1 MAVQEYLVIKKQ
13 ANRRDT
19 WMAQIIQAQAES
31 KNMKQLRLWKQLQQ
45 TEAAQQKVT
54 AVCKALGTNQHHA
67 GLQQV
72 TAPKAD
78 GDPTRIMHVVKEDL
92 EVACLNEAH
101 QQFTQVATTPM
112 LQEPLSCYWVIQ
124 HSNQQCFNKC
134 LMECSNGPR
143 PATNIQKNIDNACW
157 RN

>member
-1 MAVQEYLVIKKQ
+1 MAVQEYLVIQKQ

-54 AVCKALGTNQHHA
+54 AVCKEALGMNQHHA

-72 TAPKAD
+72 MAPKAD
-78 GDPTRIMHVVKEDL
+78 GDPTRISRIMKEDL

-112 LQEPLSCYWVIQ
+112 LQEPLQLLLGNTTLKSTVF
-124 HSNQQCFNKC
+124 QQVLDGMFQWPKACNKY
-134 LMECSNGPR
+134 
-143 PATNIQKNIDNACW
+143 TKKY
-157 RN
+157 